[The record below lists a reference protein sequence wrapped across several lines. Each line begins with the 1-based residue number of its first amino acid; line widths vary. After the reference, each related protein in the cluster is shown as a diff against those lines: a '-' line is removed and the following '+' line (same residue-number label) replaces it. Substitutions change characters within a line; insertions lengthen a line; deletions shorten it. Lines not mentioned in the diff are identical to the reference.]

1 MGVFC
6 AWVKLLTDLQ
16 ILSCELRK
24 NAGEGGLD
32 LDVCPGIPE
41 FLVTPLMQWFRTQE
55 SAVQPVKLETDRNSI
70 SGYGVSAE
78 T

>member
-32 LDVCPGIPE
+32 LDIRPGVPR
-41 FLVTPLMQWFRTQE
+41 VPSHATDA
-55 SAVQPVKLETDRNSI
+55 AVPYTGERLS
-70 SGYGVSAE
+70 SL
-78 T
+78 